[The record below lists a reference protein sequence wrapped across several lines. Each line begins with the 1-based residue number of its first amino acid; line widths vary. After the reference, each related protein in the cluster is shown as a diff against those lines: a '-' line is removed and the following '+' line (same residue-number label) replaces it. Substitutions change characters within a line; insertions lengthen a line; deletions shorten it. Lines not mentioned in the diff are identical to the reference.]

1 MIRFLSSV
9 FLIAVAAPV
18 AGDEVALPPGEVFGG
33 FVEDDGTIVLLSKE
47 KPDDDGTVYDRD
59 STILRIAPG
68 GKIESFELPNVGGVS
83 LRRLADGR
91 LLLEASLPP
100 PTPKDYYGVRVHRI
114 IELRAGGRV
123 RQLWEWSEYP
133 TDGSGIVGGSD
144 WLPFEVSPDGK
155 LWGVVRGVLARR
167 GGEPLYGRSGGYDI
181 TVGRTR
187 KNAVWRGARNAR
199 TISLRFDEVDTL
211 WNEEYWPGWTILDSE
226 GPVIALSWKDEDLIA
241 HCAEECSY
249 TVPLFGQPEER
260 REAWQASDRILWSST
275 KGLLRAY
282 HLWDFGLSGR
292 SATEPVWEVDRKGG
306 WNPHPER
313 GVFRVVQGKRGYRL
327 EHLWREP
334 WTGLEEHYVSDWQ
347 PGTAPPSS
355 AWVSPNGRHAAVLE
369 TRQLEEDEG
378 GGVAFTTRSVDMRWE
393 PRPLPP
399 VEAAEPPADDNA
411 EPAKKQAP
419 PAGR

>member
-47 KPDDDGTVYDRD
+47 KPGDDGTVYDRD

-155 LWGVVRGVLARR
+155 LWGVVEGVLARR

-181 TVGRTR
+181 TVGSTR

-211 WNEEYWPGWTILDSE
+211 WNEEYRPGWTILDSE
-226 GPVIALSWKDEDLIA
+226 GPVIALSWREEDFIA

-249 TVPLFGQPEER
+249 TVSLFGQPEER

-275 KGLLRAY
+275 KGMLRAY

-292 SATEPVWEVDRKGG
+292 SATEAVWEVDRKDG
-306 WNPHPER
+306 WNPHLER
-313 GVFRVVQGKRGYRL
+313 GVVRVVEGELGYRI

-334 WTGLEEHYVSDWQ
+334 WTGLEEHHVSDWQ
-347 PGTAPPSS
+347 PGSVPPSRL
-355 AWVSPNGRHAAVLE
+355 VSPNGRHAAVLE
-369 TRQLEEDEG
+369 ARQLEEDEG
-378 GGVAFTTRSVDMRWE
+378 GGVAFSVRSAAMRWE

-399 VEAAEPPADDNA
+399 IEAAEPPADDNA
-411 EPAKKQAP
+411 EPAKKQDP